1 MKLDL
6 DIVGYI
12 RLDLDFTPSWDI
24 IIKQDTVKTES
35 SSKSRIPWPIG

>member
-6 DIVGYI
+6 DIVGY

-24 IIKQDTVKTES
+24 IIKQDTAKRNPHQKVTYHDL
-35 SSKSRIPWPIG
+35 

>member
-6 DIVGYI
+6 DIVGY

-24 IIKQDTVKTES
+24 IIKQDTVKMES
-35 SSKSRIPWPIG
+35 SSKSRIP

>member
-6 DIVGYI
+6 DIVGY
-12 RLDLDFTPSWDI
+12 RLDLDFTPSPDI

-35 SSKSRIPWPIG
+35 SSKSRIP